1 MIDVVMPTCRPRLQE
16 VIQYALDGL
25 PHRFLSP
32 DADLRNKR
40 VLFALAA
47 DAEGMD
53 AATLTLLR
61 RLRGQESAMEGSL
74 GAVISDGEGE
84 FYTKQLA
91 QDFVLAAN
99 AAGCYTMAG
108 ASLLLSL
115 FNLLPIPPLD
125 GGRVLDAL
133 LPSHP
138 ARLAVSYFASC
149 LVICAGLYAGLRQ
162 NGWGLLLV
170 GLFLTLGQ
178 QTGLHFH
185 PIRGRIELLSEEK

>member
-1 MIDVVMPTCRPRLQE
+1 MKK
-16 VIQYALDGL
+16 LDIRDSFWLMLAAAIFLDSQCLL
-25 PHRFLSP
+25 PVFLS
-32 DADLRNKR
+32 AAACHEAGH
-40 VLFALAA
+40 ALMVRLC
-47 DAEGMD
+47 GGR
-53 AATLTLLR
+53 LR
-61 RLRGQESAMEGSL
+61 RFRLSAAGGMMTYRLRRPSTVCDICIALSGP
-74 GAVISDGEGE
+74 
-84 FYTKQLA
+84 LA
-91 QDFVLAAN
+91 GLLLALAAN